1 MRAVQQLRKR
11 LRSTASFLCG
21 GFVLLVAVSCTQ
33 TPPEFDLLER
43 LPIPAGA
50 SEVQKLHL
58 ESPKNQQLFFKIERA
73 YPARDVFD
81 LYDGYF
87 KQEKW
92 IACGGGGWKD
102 GWDSFGDESTKPA
115 QRVHRITSHW
125 VRPDRRALAL
135 VSGMYYSAATAT
147 AAAPDNAVQRWV
159 ILVQKDVDAMEHAKR
174 LSLQC
179 K

>member
-1 MRAVQQLRKR
+1 MRAVQELRR
-11 LRSTASFLCG
+11 RVGSIASLLSSG
-21 GFVLLVAVSCTQ
+21 LLLAVLACTQ
-33 TPPEFDLLER
+33 TPEGFDLLEG
-43 LPIPAGA
+43 LPTPSGA
-50 SEVQKLHL
+50 TELQKLHL

-81 LYDGYF
+81 LYNGYF
-87 KQEKW
+87 AQQGW
-92 IACGGGGWKD
+92 IACSGSGWKD
-102 GWDSFGDESTKPA
+102 GWDTFRDESTKPP

-125 VRPDRRALAL
+125 IRPDRRAIAL

-147 AAAPDNAVQRWV
+147 AASPDNSAQRWV
-159 ILVQKDVDAMEHAKR
+159 VLVQKDLDAMEQAKR